1 MTHRAVLAAL
11 LVALSSAAWAQDES
25 APPPPPPS
33 QLTEPPPIAAPPLL
47 AWVARGG
54 AALTLLNKVSAQ
66 STQLSARIGETLR
79 AGTLT
84 IVVRACDVRPP
95 DQAADATV
103 WLDITDSD
111 PGMPQFHGWMLL
123 SAPAVSSF
131 EHPIYDV
138 RLIGCQ

>member
-1 MTHRAVLAAL
+1 MRHGVVLAAL
-11 LVALSSAAWAQDES
+11 LAAVSSPALAQDES
-25 APPPPPPS
+25 APPPPPSS
-33 QLTEPPPIAAPPLL
+33 QLTEPPPIEAPPPP

-54 AALTLLNKVSAQ
+54 AALTLLNKVSARR
-66 STQLSARIGETLR
+66 TELSGRIGETLH

-84 IVVRACDVRPP
+84 IVVRACDIRPP